1 MMITSNHC
9 SARGRRNAAAS
20 MGDLLLE
27 LAQSGDTGY
36 GGVARKPPNRFSRER
51 STPLELACRSSID
64 ASQGIEAGLND
75 QLGARTGAIR
85 MPSANSGAAALDQG
99 VGQPLVRG
107 PDVTLRRL
115 GRRLECGADDRPA
128 FGVEETVDPDQAVNR
143 LPDAQVTTLVGTI
156 RLGEDCLGVDLVFEV
171 LGDADELAGVHR
183 FGGLQEGGL
192 GLADLGGAQVLG
204 GSGHGHG
211 VLVAD
216 LPAGQGFFGPGQL
229 VQLVGHLDSLGGG
242 ASRKFSVDS

>member
-1 MMITSNHC
+1 M
-9 SARGRRNAAAS
+9 R
-20 MGDLLLE
+20 DFLLE
-27 LAQSGDTGY
+27 LAKSRDPRD
-36 GGVARKPPNRFSRER
+36 GGVAGEAPNGLCRDR
-51 STPLELACRSSID
+51 SAPLEIARRRSID
-64 ASQGIEAGLND
+64 ARERVEARLDD
-75 QLGARTGAIR
+75 QLRARSCPIG
-85 MPSANSGAAALDQG
+85 MPSTTAALAALHQSIGEPLVGGPG
-99 VGQPLVRG
+99 VG
-107 PDVTLRRL
+107 L
-115 GRRLECGADDRPA
+115 GRFGIGLERGTDDGAA
-128 FGVEETVDPDQAVNR
+128 FGVEEAVDPDQAVNR

-216 LPAGQGFFGPGQL
+216 LPAGQGFFGPGSSF
-229 VQLVGHLDSLGGG
+229 SLWATSTRSAAAPPESFPLTRNQGTMPVNPS
-242 ASRKFSVDS
+242 AV